1 MLVAWYAGADDVI
14 GMRWARVS
22 IERFRHGGK
31 ADGPRLQSRLAID
44 GGTTGSRNPLP
55 GHDRLMGQDELD
67 ELAEVIRSGQLGRHG
82 GTKVKELERAFA
94 ERYGVKHAIAVS
106 SGSAADHTAI
116 AMIDPEPGDEII
128 TTPCTD
134 FGTMLG
140 ILFQNAIPVFADL
153 DPQTLCLDPLS
164 VEAKITPAR
173 ARFWRRISLAV
184 WPISTRCVE
193 IGDRHGIPVIE
204 DCAQAQLAELDGRLA
219 GTIGQIGCF
228 SFNNTKHLNCGEGG
242 MVITNDDALARRARL
257 FADKAWPRDEDERY
271 SLFLGQNYRLNELE
285 GAVALVGLR
294 RLDENVA
301 ARRRAVESIYER
313 IAGVPGIQIPD
324 ALAWRAARATGSCIC
339 SSTTG
344 SIAGEVAAALA
355 AEGIPF
361 SASYVT
367 PLYTWPVLRDA
378 NTYGRS
384 RFPFDSPY
392 TDRPFDYAPGL
403 CPVFEERREQLILLS
418 VDEQWTDADADDV
431 ATAIQK
437 VIPRFRRS

>member
-1 MLVAWYAGADDVI
+1 MQV
-14 GMRWARVS
+14 
-22 IERFRHGGK
+22 
-31 ADGPRLQSRLAID
+31 LAID
-44 GGTTGSRNPLP
+44 GGTPVRSTPLP
-55 GHDRLMGQDELD
+55 GHDRLMGQDEIDALT
-67 ELAEVIRSGQLGRHG
+67 EVIRSGQLGRHG

-134 FGTMLG
+134 FGTILG

-153 DPQTLCLDPLS
+153 DPETLCLDPVS
-164 VEAKITPAR
+164 VEAKITSR
-173 ARFWRRISLAV
+173 TRGILAV
-184 WPISTRCVE
+184 HLFGGLADIDALKA

-204 DCAQAQLAELDGRLA
+204 DCAQAQLAEIDGRLA

-285 GAVALVGLR
+285 AAVALVGLR
-294 RLDENVA
+294 RLDDNVA
-301 ARRRAVESIYER
+301 ARRKAVESVYER
-313 IAGVPGIQIPD
+313 IAGVPGIEIPGS
-324 ALAWRAARATGSCIC
+324 LPNAR
-339 SSTTG
+339 SSYWILHLFVDDG
-344 SIAGEVAAALA
+344 IDPGAVSSALA

-361 SASYVT
+361 SARYVT

-392 TDRPFDYAPGL
+392 SDRAFDYAPGL
-403 CPVFEERREQLILLS
+403 CPVFEKRREQLILLS
-418 VDEQWTDADADDV
+418 VDEQWTDDDADDV
-431 ATAIQK
+431 AAAIRK
-437 VIPRFRRS
+437 VLPRFATGV

>member
-1 MLVAWYAGADDVI
+1 MGDSMQI
-14 GMRWARVS
+14 
-22 IERFRHGGK
+22 
-31 ADGPRLQSRLAID
+31 LAVD
-44 GGTTGSRNPLP
+44 GGTPVRSTPLP
-55 GHDRLMGQDELD
+55 GHDRLMGQDEIDALT
-67 ELAEVIRSGQLGRHG
+67 EVIRSGQLGRHG

-94 ERYGVKHAIAVS
+94 ERYGMNHAIAVS

-134 FGTMLG
+134 FGTILG

-153 DPQTLCLDPLS
+153 DPETLCLDPVS
-164 VEAKITPAR
+164 VEAKITSR
-173 ARFWRRISLAV
+173 TRGILAV
-184 WPISTRCVE
+184 HLFGGLADIDALKA

-204 DCAQAQLAELDGRLA
+204 DCAQAQLAEIDGRLA

-285 GAVALVGLR
+285 AAVALVGLR
-294 RLDENVA
+294 RLDDNVA
-301 ARRRAVESIYER
+301 ARRKAVESVYER
-313 IAGVPGIQIPD
+313 IAGVPGIEIPGS
-324 ALAWRAARATGSCIC
+324 LPNAR
-339 SSTTG
+339 SSYWILHLFVDDG
-344 SIAGEVAAALA
+344 IDPGAVSSALA

-361 SASYVT
+361 SARYVT

-392 TDRPFDYAPGL
+392 SDRAFDYAPGL
-403 CPVFEERREQLILLS
+403 CPVFEKRREQLILLS
-418 VDEQWTDADADDV
+418 VDEQWTDDDADDV
-431 ATAIQK
+431 AAAIRK
-437 VIPRFRRS
+437 VLPRFATGV

>member
-1 MLVAWYAGADDVI
+1 MT
-14 GMRWARVS
+14 
-22 IERFRHGGK
+22 EQFE
-31 ADGPRLQSRLAID
+31 RLAID
-44 GGTTGSRNPLP
+44 GGAPVRSTPLP
-55 GHDRLMGQDELD
+55 GNTRAMGQDEID
-67 ELAEVIRSGQLGRHG
+67 ELTEVIHSGQLGRHG

-94 ERYGVKHAIAVS
+94 ERYGAKHAIAVS

-134 FGTMLG
+134 FGGILG

-153 DPQTLCLDPLS
+153 DPQSFCLDPVS
-164 VEAKITPAR
+164 VEACITPRTR
-173 ARFWRRISLAV
+173 AILATHLFGGLAD
-184 WPISTRCVE
+184 IDALKA

-204 DCAQAQLAELDGRLA
+204 DCAQAQLAELADGRLA

-257 FADKAWPRDEDERY
+257 FADKAWPREEEQRY

-301 ARRRAVESIYER
+301 ARRRAVEQIYER
-313 IAGVPGIQIPD
+313 VAGLPGLSIPETLPG
-324 ALAWRAARATGSCIC
+324 AK
-339 SSTTG
+339 SSYWILHFLVDEG
-344 SIAGEVAAALA
+344 IDPGAVAKALA

-361 SASYVT
+361 GARYVT

-378 NTYGRS
+378 NTYGKS

-403 CPVFEERREQLILLS
+403 CPVFEQARERLLLIP
-418 VDEQWTDADADDV
+418 VDEQWSDADAADV
-431 ATAIQK
+431 AAALRK
-437 VIPRFRRS
+437 VMPVFHDR